1 MYEDFANVAIDK
13 LLFRP
18 MVPDEERDMLV
29 SGTWAVTNSGQEQGG
44 PKGELR
50 PEGSHLT
57 CFVGGMF
64 AMGARIFERKG
75 DLDVAAKLT
84 DGCIW
89 AYNSTTTGIMPE
101 TFRLAPCESRKD
113 CAWNE
118 TKWHDLLDP
127 LAENRQAAYK
137 LQLERMKEQ
146 AALAAA
152 EATEPASASLG
163 VEHVPARPTTV
174 PPVEPTAT
182 AETRTKEVKKRQA
195 GDLGNKILNKPLPV
209 TGVDED
215 VVHVIGGASFVSP
228 PMYRPSPP
236 PTHEEFVKA
245 RIERDRIP
253 PGFISINDKRYILR

>member
-1 MYEDFANVAIDK
+1 MNVAIDK

-29 SGTWAVTNSGQEQGG
+29 SGTWAVTNRGQEQGG
-44 PKGELR
+44 PKGELK

-64 AMGARIFERKG
+64 AIGAKVFDRKE
-75 DLDVAAKLT
+75 DLDIAAKLT

-101 TFRLAPCESRKD
+101 TFRLAPCESRKN

-118 TKWHDLLDP
+118 TRWHDLLDP
-127 LAENRQAAYK
+127 FAENRQAGYK
-137 LQLERMKEQ
+137 LQLERIREQ

-152 EATEPASASLG
+152 EATESTAASLG
-163 VEHVPARPTTV
+163 LADLSAPPTTV
-174 PPVEPTAT
+174 PPVEPTTT
-182 AETRTKEVKKRQA
+182 AEIRTKEIKKRQA
-195 GDLGNKILNKPLPV
+195 GDLGNKVLNKPPPV

-215 VVHVIGGASFVSP
+215 VVHVIGGASLVSS
-228 PMYRPSPP
+228 PMHIPSPP

-253 PGFISINDKRYILR
+253 PGFTSINDKRYILR